1 MNTQAVGIQVKA
13 KNRRRIVQWLATLML
28 VGTLLLQPLV
38 GYAQA
43 TDSVDTQPYRLFLPM
58 AAGSDAG
65 NEVEQAEVEQAE
77 TQMEA
82 EMALSDAEQGAL
94 DDAIL
99 NAPLPD
105 TATVSAASVNQ
116 IFTVTKADDTNDGL
130 CDSDCSLR
138 EALNAAA
145 ADPLTYDRIALPAGI
160 YSVTLG
166 MLTLVN
172 AELIG
177 AGSANT
183 TIDGAT
189 LDEETPTM
197 LEIPAIAGSNAVQYI
212 AKVTLQHSPDN
223 MVDLRSGALTLHNVL
238 FRTGENVGVHTYLGA
253 GLLSIFNCIF
263 ESLDSAVYADGS
275 HVYIENSVVRNNFHG
290 IIHSHGGALTI
301 VNSSLTNNWYGLSAF
316 HGSSV
321 YMRHSAIVANK
332 GSGMRVRDA
341 NITISHSTIAY
352 NNSFYNTTF
361 PGGALMLW
369 DQASANLNFVTIAYN
384 KVADT
389 GGAIHSQMWGPNS
402 LIMRNSILAENRR
415 QNGQKVDCMG
425 ILTSGGYNL
434 LGSTAGCTIVGDT
447 TANLIGLNPT
457 LGRLLTPRGGTA
469 HFVPASN
476 SPVIEAIPPIRCG
489 AEILDQRYFARP
501 RDGNNDR
508 VALCDIGAVER

>member
-13 KNRRRIVQWLATLML
+13 RNRRRIVQWLATLML

-145 ADPLTYDRIALPAGI
+145 ADPLTYDRIDLPAGLYELSLGTLTLI
-160 YSVTLG
+160 NAKLIGADTKTTIITHIAGDGDLLEITGTAPASATQQIEKVTLRDG
-166 MLTLVN
+166 RDAITYMKGTLTLVSVLISN
-172 AELIG
+172 NGGDGVTGTDQAGQLFVFNSIIEGHDTGIKLRQQVSGHIEHSVLRKNVAGVSARHFLTIIDSTITQNETGIKIRGGAKAKIRNSAITHNRAEGIELSNGDVTI
-177 AGSANT
+177 SNSTITYNT
-183 TIDGAT
+183 PKNPFLASSFGGKGG
-189 LDEETPTM
+189 L
-197 LEIPAIAGSNAVQYI
+197 V
-212 AKVTLQHSPDN
+212 LQ
-223 MVDLRSGALTLHNVL
+223 
-238 FRTGENVGVHTYLGA
+238 
-253 GLLSIFNCIF
+253 
-263 ESLDSAVYADGS
+263 DGS
-275 HVYIENSVVRNNFHG
+275 
-290 IIHSHGGALTI
+290 
-301 VNSSLTNNWYGLSAF
+301 
-316 HGSSV
+316 
-321 YMRHSAIVANK
+321 VAHL
-332 GSGMRVRDA
+332 D
-341 NITISHSTIAY
+341 
-352 NNSFYNTTF
+352 
-361 PGGALMLW
+361 
-369 DQASANLNFVTIAYN
+369 FVTIASN
-384 KVADT
+384 NVNSI
-389 GGAIHSQMWGPNS
+389 GAGIVVDANPRN
-402 LIMRNSILAENRR
+402 LLVLRNSIVANNYREDHTTA
-415 QNGQKVDCMG
+415 DCIG
-425 ILTSGGYNL
+425 EITSAGYNL
-434 LGSTAGCTIVGDT
+434 IENTVGCTITGDT
-447 TANLIGLNPT
+447 TGNIYGQDPKLVRLIAPKGSP
-457 LGRLLTPRGGTA
+457 A
-469 HFVPASN
+469 HYVPAQT
-476 SPVIEAIPPIRCG
+476 SPVIDVIPAEQCG
-489 AEILDQRYFARP
+489 QMNIDQRYLSRP